1 MTAIVC
7 FAEIM
12 TYRIRNPNHLEE
24 WIIEARNKLPFN
36 CSFRT
41 MRANPQRHQ
50 EMMEFLSPFLYL
62 TQIQGPD
69 EFNQVITL
77 CDERVAKM
85 RTAIE
90 FGEDK
95 VQFEEN
101 SNCL

>member
-1 MTAIVC
+1 
-7 FAEIM
+7 M
-12 TYRIRNPNHLEE
+12 TYRIINPNHLEP
-24 WIIEARNKLPFN
+24 WLDKASNKLPFD

-41 MRANPQRHQ
+41 MRANPQLHQ
-50 EMMEFLSPFLYL
+50 EMMEFLAPFLYL

-69 EFNQVITL
+69 EFNRVIML

-90 FGEDK
+90 FGENK